1 MTIKHSYLDLKFLEQ
16 MILGNVFRLSE
27 DFTSSKTN
35 VGSFFVFCFFF
46 PFFFF
51 FVLTRERDFICR
63 MKPAYDA
70 LDVKQIEEILEVF
83 LKTRNSFRKLLV

>member
-1 MTIKHSYLDLKFLEQ
+1 

-35 VGSFFVFCFFF
+35 VGSFFFFV
-46 PFFFF
+46 F

-63 MKPAYDA
+63 MKPAYDD

>member
-35 VGSFFVFCFFF
+35 VGSFCVFFF

-51 FVLTRERDFICR
+51 FFFLPRERVFFFR
-63 MKPAYDA
+63 MKPAHDA

-83 LKTRNSFRKLLV
+83 LKTRNGFRKLLV

>member
-16 MILGNVFRLSE
+16 IILGNVFRLSE

-35 VGSFFVFCFFF
+35 VGSFFVLFFSFCC
-46 PFFFF
+46 FF

>member
-1 MTIKHSYLDLKFLEQ
+1 MSAH
-16 MILGNVFRLSE
+16 
-27 DFTSSKTN
+27 
-35 VGSFFVFCFFF
+35 FVFFFS
-46 PFFFF
+46 FFF

-83 LKTRNSFRKLLV
+83 HKTRNSFRKLLV

>member
-16 MILGNVFRLSE
+16 MILGNVFRLPE

-35 VGSFFVFCFFF
+35 VGSFCVFFF
-46 PFFFF
+46 SFFFFF

-83 LKTRNSFRKLLV
+83 LKTRNGFRKLLV

>member
-1 MTIKHSYLDLKFLEQ
+1 MVAQEKELSSLFL
-16 MILGNVFRLSE
+16 GSVKRL
-27 DFTSSKTN
+27 
-35 VGSFFVFCFFF
+35 FFF
-46 PFFFF
+46 SFFFF

-83 LKTRNSFRKLLV
+83 LKTRNGFRKLLV

>member
-1 MTIKHSYLDLKFLEQ
+1 MSAHFL
-16 MILGNVFRLSE
+16 
-27 DFTSSKTN
+27 
-35 VGSFFVFCFFF
+35 FCFF
-46 PFFFF
+46 PFVVFF

-70 LDVKQIEEILEVF
+70 LDVEQIEEILEVF

>member
-1 MTIKHSYLDLKFLEQ
+1 MSAHFL
-16 MILGNVFRLSE
+16 
-27 DFTSSKTN
+27 
-35 VGSFFVFCFFF
+35 FFVFFFL
-46 PFFFF
+46 FFF

-70 LDVKQIEEILEVF
+70 LDVKQIEEIQEVF

>member
-1 MTIKHSYLDLKFLEQ
+1 MSAH
-16 MILGNVFRLSE
+16 
-27 DFTSSKTN
+27 
-35 VGSFFVFCFFF
+35 FVFFFF
-46 PFFFF
+46 PFFFFFFSFFFFF

-83 LKTRNSFRKLLV
+83 LKTRNGFRKLLV